1 MEKMSY
7 KLNDFEGPIDLLLHL
22 IKKNKLNI
30 YDVQISELLAQYLSH
45 IEQMK
50 ELDMEVS
57 SEFLEMAARLI
68 YIKTAMLLPKH
79 EEAESLKQEL
89 TGQLLEY
96 EQYQRVAKVLEK
108 EMNFGLIARQP
119 QEITPDR
126 TYSLQHKVSILIKA
140 YTDVVG
146 RKASRIPPSKEV
158 FSQIVSRKIVSV
170 FSKVIFVLR
179 KLKALNAADYS
190 SFFSGRQTKSEMV
203 ATFLAVLELI
213 KTKRIALDDE
223 NKTIKLLKVGA
234 KVGSKKS

>member
-7 KLNDFEGPIDLLLHL
+7 KLNDFEGPIELLLHL

-45 IEQMK
+45 IEHMK
-50 ELDMEVS
+50 VQDMEVS

-96 EQYQRVAKVLEK
+96 EQYQRMAKVLEK
-108 EMNFGLIARQP
+108 EMNFGLIARPP

-126 TYSLQHKVSILIKA
+126 TYSIQHKVSALIKA
-140 YTDVVG
+140 YTDVIG
-146 RKASRIPPSKEV
+146 RKASKMPPSKEV

-190 SFFSGRQTKSEMV
+190 SLFSGRQTKSEMV

-213 KTKRIALDDE
+213 KTKRIVLDDE

>member
-7 KLNDFEGPIDLLLHL
+7 KLNDFEGPIELLLHL

-50 ELDMEVS
+50 VQDMEVS

-108 EMNFGLIARQP
+108 EMNFGLIARPP

-126 TYSLQHKVSILIKA
+126 TYSIQHKVSILIKA

-146 RKASRIPPSKEV
+146 RKARKMPPSKEV

-170 FSKVIFVLR
+170 FSKAIFVLR

-190 SFFSGRQTKSEMV
+190 SLFSGRQTRSEMV

>member
-1 MEKMSY
+1 MSY
-7 KLNDFEGPIDLLLHL
+7 KLNDFEGPIELLLHL

-50 ELDMEVS
+50 EQDMEVS

-79 EEAESLKQEL
+79 EEVESLKQEL

-96 EQYQRVAKVLEK
+96 EQYQQVAKVLEK
-108 EMNFGLIARQP
+108 EMNFGLIARPP

-126 TYSLQHKVSILIKA
+126 TYSIQHKVSILIKA

-146 RKASRIPPSKEV
+146 RKARKMPPSKEV

-170 FSKVIFVLR
+170 FSKAIFVLR

-190 SFFSGRQTKSEMV
+190 SLFSGRQTRSEMV

>member
-7 KLNDFEGPIDLLLHL
+7 KLNDFEGPIELLLHL

-45 IEQMK
+45 IEHMK
-50 ELDMEVS
+50 VQDMEVS

-96 EQYQRVAKVLEK
+96 EQYQRMAKVLEK
-108 EMNFGLIARQP
+108 EMNFGLIARPP

-126 TYSLQHKVSILIKA
+126 TYSIQHKGSALIKA
-140 YTDVVG
+140 YTDVIG
-146 RKASRIPPSKEV
+146 RKASKMPPSKEV

-190 SFFSGRQTKSEMV
+190 SLFSGRQTKSEMV

-213 KTKRIALDDE
+213 KTKRIVLDDE

>member
-50 ELDMEVS
+50 EQDMEVS

-79 EEAESLKQEL
+79 EDAESLKQEL

-108 EMNFGLIARQP
+108 EMNFGLIARPP
-119 QEITPDR
+119 QEITPYR
-126 TYSLQHKVSILIKA
+126 TYSIQHKVSILIKA

-146 RKASRIPPSKEV
+146 RKARKMPPSKEV
-158 FSQIVSRKIVSV
+158 FSQIISRKIVSV

-190 SFFSGRQTKSEMV
+190 SLFSGRQTRSEMV

>member
-7 KLNDFEGPIDLLLHL
+7 KLNDFEGPIELLLHL

-30 YDVQISELLAQYLSH
+30 YDVQISELLAQYLRH

-50 ELDMEVS
+50 EQDMEVS

-68 YIKTAMLLPKH
+68 YIKTAMLLPRH

-96 EQYQRVAKVLEK
+96 EQYQRVAKMLEK
-108 EMNFGLIARQP
+108 EMNFGLIARPP
-119 QEITPDR
+119 QEIMPDR
-126 TYSLQHKVSILIKA
+126 TYVIQHEVLALVKA
-140 YTDVVG
+140 YNDVVG
-146 RKASRIPPSKEV
+146 RKASKMPPSREV

-190 SFFSGRQTKSEMV
+190 SLFSGRQTRSEMV

-213 KTKRIALDDE
+213 KTKRIVLDDE

>member
-7 KLNDFEGPIDLLLHL
+7 KLNDFEGPIELLLHL

-45 IEQMK
+45 IEHMK
-50 ELDMEVS
+50 VQDMEVS

-68 YIKTAMLLPKH
+68 YIKTAMLLPKY

-96 EQYQRVAKVLEK
+96 EQYQRMAKVLEK
-108 EMNFGLIARQP
+108 EMNFGLIARPP

-126 TYSLQHKVSILIKA
+126 TYSIQHKVSALIKA
-140 YTDVVG
+140 YTDVIG
-146 RKASRIPPSKEV
+146 RKASKMPPSKEV

-179 KLKALNAADYS
+179 KLKALNAAAYS
-190 SFFSGRQTKSEMV
+190 SLFSGRQTKSEMV

-213 KTKRIALDDE
+213 KTKRIVLDDE

>member
-7 KLNDFEGPIDLLLHL
+7 KLNDFEGPIELLLHL

-50 ELDMEVS
+50 EQDMEVS

-96 EQYQRVAKVLEK
+96 EQYQRVAKVLKK
-108 EMNFGLIARQP
+108 EMNFGLIARPP

-126 TYSLQHKVSILIKA
+126 TYSIQHKVSILIKA

-146 RKASRIPPSKEV
+146 RKASRLPPSKEV

-190 SFFSGRQTKSEMV
+190 SLFSGQQTKSDMV

>member
-7 KLNDFEGPIDLLLHL
+7 KLNDFEGPIELLLHL

-50 ELDMEVS
+50 EQDMEVS

-108 EMNFGLIARQP
+108 EMNFGLIARPP

-126 TYSLQHKVSILIKA
+126 TYLIQHKVLALVKA

-146 RKASRIPPSKEV
+146 RKASKMPPSREV

-179 KLKALNAADYS
+179 KLKVLNAADYS
-190 SFFSGRQTKSEMV
+190 SLFSGRQTRSEMV

-213 KTKRIALDDE
+213 KTKRIVLDDE

>member
-7 KLNDFEGPIDLLLHL
+7 KLNDFEGPIELLLHL

-50 ELDMEVS
+50 EQDMEVS

-96 EQYQRVAKVLEK
+96 EQYQRVAKVLKK
-108 EMNFGLIARQP
+108 EMNFGLIARPP

-126 TYSLQHKVSILIKA
+126 TYSIQHKVSILIKA

-146 RKASRIPPSKEV
+146 RKANRLPPSKEV

-190 SFFSGRQTKSEMV
+190 SLFSGRQTKSEMV